1 MSYDKDEGDKAV
13 YDNKVMINYYSW
25 RSFFVRNLWFVK
37 PRFRVIN
44 IESRRRKKRNVY
56 IMIFI

>member
-1 MSYDKDEGDKAV
+1 MSYDKDKGDKAV
-13 YDNKVMINYYSW
+13 YDNKVMVTYYSL

>member
-44 IESRRRKKRNVY
+44 IESRRRKSV
-56 IMIFI
+56 MST